1 MMMVIMYLNLGV
13 KGVHEHVQPL
23 REDTKI
29 RKQSTKSALSDR
41 LISTKG
47 GIQKTKTG
55 KFASKKRNTLGPPP
69 PPPVASFFATPK
81 ITPIFF
87 VGKCIY
93 NGQNKF
99 YAWSHVKIF
108 LFSSIIMVQFY
119 HELTILH
126 GVIQ

>member
-1 MMMVIMYLNLGV
+1 MQRSLLLFNALTIKEGLKSEVFIVYGIIRSNEV
-13 KGVHEHVQPL
+13 SHTKGV
-23 REDTKI
+23 
-29 RKQSTKSALSDR
+29 
-41 LISTKG
+41 
-47 GIQKTKTG
+47 IQKTNTG
-55 KFASKKRNTLGPPP
+55 KIASQKQNPPGPPP
-69 PPPVASFFATPK
+69 PRCVLFCHTKNYPH
-81 ITPIFF
+81 FF

-119 HELTILH
+119 HELTIIH